1 MATPGLSIA
10 GEVERSART
19 SASPIQRA
27 LIALEELAAGPR
39 SAADIARVL
48 GVNRSTALR
57 LLQEL
62 EGTGYV
68 ARNLRTKEYG
78 TVPARFYAL
87 IQDHRDHLDWS
98 EQVDP
103 VLRELR
109 DEFGEAAVMAVPANG
124 TMVYLAF
131 FPSMHPVAVRERL
144 GTVRPMHASAL
155 GKAYLSALSEQALD
169 VELGQIQFV
178 GGTQNA
184 AQGPLELRE
193 KLEQMRGIGF
203 AIDLDETFM
212 GVTCVAAPLWIG
224 TSVIG
229 AVGVSGPSGRFG
241 GARTDEIGRR
251 VAEVVRPLGGP
262 VR

>member
-1 MATPGLSIA
+1 MARPELSTA
-10 GEVERSART
+10 VGAERAPRT
-19 SASPIQRA
+19 TASPIQRA
-27 LIALEELAAGPR
+27 LLALEELATGPK
-39 SAADIARVL
+39 SASDVARVL

-62 EGTGYV
+62 EGTGYI

-78 TVPARFYAL
+78 TVPARFYSL
-87 IQDHRDHLDWS
+87 IQNHHDHLDWS

-109 DEFGEAAVMAVPANG
+109 DQFGEAAVMAVPANG

-131 FPSMHPVAVRERL
+131 FASTHPVAVRERL

-169 VELGQIQFV
+169 VELSQLRFV
-178 GGTQNA
+178 GGTDRA

-193 KLEQMRGIGF
+193 KLERTRARGY
-203 AIDLDETFM
+203 AVDLDETFM
-212 GVTCVAAPLWIG
+212 GVSCAAAPLWIG

-229 AVGVSGPSGRFG
+229 AVGVSGPSSRFADGRIE
-241 GARTDEIGRR
+241 EIGRR
-251 VAEVVRPLGGP
+251 VANVVRPLGGP
-262 VR
+262 